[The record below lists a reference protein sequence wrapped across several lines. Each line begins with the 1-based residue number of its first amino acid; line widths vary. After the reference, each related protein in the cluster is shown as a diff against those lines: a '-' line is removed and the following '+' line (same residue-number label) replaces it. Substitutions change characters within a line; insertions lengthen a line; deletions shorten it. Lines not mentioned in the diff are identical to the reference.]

1 MKLKI
6 LNVSIIRQ
14 QTFQNVDF
22 KTLQFS
28 LSEEETKVKTAVPFV
43 PPRYIRSNLRFI
55 QEEAEVRKNAPIFA
69 IEEPL
74 LLFSRIKAFFDH
86 RGPSTYRRFFKIQW
100 KFSKFWFFEVFTFRS
115 PEDDLIDYY
124 LVLWNG

>member
-1 MKLKI
+1 MKLEV

-14 QTFQNVDF
+14 QTFQNADF

-28 LSEEETKVKTAVPFV
+28 LSEETKVKTAVPFV

-74 LLFSRIKAFFDH
+74 LLFSRIKAFFDQSAFDL
-86 RGPSTYRRFFKIQW
+86 PKI
-100 KFSKFWFFEVFTFRS
+100 F
-115 PEDDLIDYY
+115 
-124 LVLWNG
+124 